1 MQQDK
6 QKEIDFFNNHATE
19 QDYDVF
25 TLATNEF
32 IVEKCLEGSNIS
44 SHGVVVDLGCGSGA
58 FTDIL
63 SRKGIC
69 AFGLDLSQGLLEVGN
84 KRYSGTQFVAGD
96 VEHLPFEDESLDFVL
111 LSGIIHHLPN
121 PFKCAQEVHRI
132 LKPGGQ
138 FAGFD
143 PNRFNPFM
151 FLYRDRSSPFY
162 SPKGVTENERPVV
175 PKQVASI
182 FQSVGFNVTTDF
194 LSRLEYRYVASGA
207 VRWLLPLYNA
217 LDNILFRPKPLRRFS
232 AFVITRGTKP

>member
-25 TLATNEF
+25 APTTNEF
-32 IVEKCLEGSNIS
+32 IVEKCLKGSDIPSNCI
-44 SHGVVVDLGCGSGA
+44 VVDLGCGSGA

-69 AFGLDLSQGLLEVGN
+69 AIGLDLSQGLLKVGSQ
-84 KRYSGTQFVAGD
+84 RYIGPSFVAGD
-96 VEHLPFEDESLDFVL
+96 VEHLPFDDESLDFVL
-111 LSGIIHHLPN
+111 LSGIIHHLPD
-121 PFKCAQEVHRI
+121 PIQCAREVYRV

-151 FLYRDRSSPFY
+151 YFYRDQSSPFY
-162 SPKGVTENERPVV
+162 SSKGVTENERPVV
-175 PKQVASI
+175 PKKVAAY
-182 FQSVGFNVTTDF
+182 FQSAGFNVTTDF
-194 LSRLEYRYVASGA
+194 LSGLEYRYVASGP
-207 VRWLLPLYNA
+207 VRWLLPLYNT
-217 LDNILFRPKPLRRFS
+217 LDKLLFRPKLLRRFS
-232 AFVITRGTKP
+232 AFVITRGTKS